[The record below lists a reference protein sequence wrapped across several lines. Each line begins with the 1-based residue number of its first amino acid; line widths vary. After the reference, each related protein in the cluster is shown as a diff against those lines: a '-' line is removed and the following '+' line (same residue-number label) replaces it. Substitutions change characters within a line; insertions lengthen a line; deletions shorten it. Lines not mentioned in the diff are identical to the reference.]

1 MDGLNQSLGLYVIEA
16 EKIIIT
22 ENRTKGRDK
31 ERALNVLQKNPG
43 ELLLKILIK
52 KLQKFGLL
60 NFMFAIIVQTLFL
73 HDRLYFQVCL
83 RGNKVLNDI

>member
-1 MDGLNQSLGLYVIEA
+1 MILRNKENTHCQFSSVFMDGLNQSLGLYVIEA

-43 ELLLKILIK
+43 ELLLKILKEITK
-52 KLQKFGLL
+52 
-60 NFMFAIIVQTLFL
+60 VRTLEF
-73 HDRLYFQVCL
+73 YVCY
-83 RGNKVLNDI
+83 NS

>member
-16 EKIIIT
+16 EQIIVT

-43 ELLLKILIK
+43 ELLLKKEITKVRTLEFYVCYNCTNSI
-52 KLQKFGLL
+52 
-60 NFMFAIIVQTLFL
+60 FAWQTLFPGL
-73 HDRLYFQVCL
+73 FTW
-83 RGNKVLNDI
+83 K

>member
-22 ENRTKGRDK
+22 ENRIKGRDK

-43 ELLLKILIK
+43 DLLLKILKEITK
-52 KLQKFGLL
+52 VRTLEFYVCY
-60 NFMFAIIVQTLFL
+60 NCTNSIFA
-73 HDRLYFQVCL
+73 
-83 RGNKVLNDI
+83 